1 MPKHAHSRSLR
12 HGRFSEISQ
21 IYLLTT
27 VTQNRHPLFKD
38 LHLGRLVV
46 SELKRA
52 EEQNLVQSLAWV
64 VMPDHLH
71 WLIELKQKSLSSVMQ
86 QVKARSAIAINK
98 AIQSQ
103 NRVWQRGYHDT
114 TLRTEDDLKKLARYI
129 VANPLRAGLVKRIGD
144 YPLWDA
150 IWL

>member
-52 EEQNLVQSLAWV
+52 EEQSLVHSLAWV

-71 WLIELKQKSLSSVMQ
+71 WLIELKQKSLS
-86 QVKARSAIAINK
+86 SAIAINK

>member
-27 VTQNRHPLFKD
+27 VTQNRHPLFND
-38 LHLGRLVV
+38 WRLGRLVV
-46 SELKRA
+46 SELKHA
-52 EEQNLVQSLAWV
+52 EEQSLVQSLAWV

-71 WLIELKQKSLSSVMQ
+71 WLIELKQNSLSRVMQ

-98 AIQSQ
+98 ATQSQ

-114 TLRTEDDLKKLARYI
+114 SLRTEDDLKKLARYI
-129 VANPLRAGLVKRIGD
+129 IANPLRAGLVKRIGD

>member
-1 MPKHAHSRSLR
+1 MPKHAHSQSLR
-12 HGRFSEISQ
+12 HGRLSEISQ

-27 VTQNRHPLFKD
+27 VTQNRRPLFKD
-38 LHLGRLVV
+38 WCLGRLVV

-52 EEQNLVQSLAWV
+52 EEQSLVQSLAWV

-71 WLIELKQKSLSSVMQ
+71 WLIELKQNSLSRVMQ
-86 QVKARSAIAINK
+86 QIKARSAIAINK
-98 AIQSQ
+98 ATQSQ

-114 TLRTEDDLKKLARYI
+114 TLRTENDLKKLARYI

>member
-12 HGRFSEISQ
+12 YGRFSEISQ

-27 VTQNRHPLFKD
+27 VTQNRHPLFND

-98 AIQSQ
+98 ATQSQ

>member
-1 MPKHAHSRSLR
+1 MPKHAHRRSLR

-27 VTQNRHPLFKD
+27 VTQNRHPLFND
-38 LHLGRLVV
+38 WRLGRLVV

-52 EEQNLVQSLAWV
+52 EEQSLVQSLAWV

-71 WLIELKQKSLSSVMQ
+71 WLIELKQNSLSRVMQ
-86 QVKARSAIAINK
+86 QIKARSAIAINK
-98 AIQSQ
+98 ATQSQ

-114 TLRTEDDLKKLARYI
+114 TLRTEDDLKNSPATSLQTPYE
-129 VANPLRAGLVKRIGD
+129 PG
-144 YPLWDA
+144 WSSE
-150 IWL
+150 